1 MQIHQISRPAANR
14 KAQQVGRGG
23 KRGKTSGRGGKGQ
36 TARAGNKPRP
46 QMRDI
51 IKKLPKR
58 RGMGKNSNK
67 SIVSANEVQT
77 VNLSSLEKLENGT
90 VVTRGMLFDRG
101 LVRRSE
107 GSLPT
112 VKILG
117 TGELTKKLIITPGI
131 GYSASA
137 KAAIEKAGGSV
148 VAEVATPTAA
158 EVKTAKKAA
167 KAVKTSKATKTASKK
182 K

>member
-1 MQIHQISRPAANR
+1 MQIHQISRPASNR

-67 SIVSANEVQT
+67 SIVSVGYVQT
-77 VNLSSLEKLENGT
+77 VNLSSLETSFENGV
-90 VVTRGMLFDRG
+90 VVTRGALFDRG
-101 LVRRSE
+101 LIRRSE
-107 GSLPT
+107 GALPT

-117 TGELTKKLIITPGI
+117 NGEITKKLIIAQDI
-131 GYSASA
+131 NCSAGA
-137 KAAIEKAGGSV
+137 KLAIEKAGGSFSGK
-148 VAEVATPTAA
+148 AEKT
-158 EVKTAKKAA
+158 EVKKTAKK
-167 KAVKTSKATKTASKK
+167 TSKK
-182 K
+182 

>member
-1 MQIHQISRPAANR
+1 MQIHELKRPIANR

-67 SIVSANEVQT
+67 SIVYANHVQV
-77 VNLSSLEKLENGT
+77 VNISTLETTFDAGT
-90 VVTRGMLFDRG
+90 VITRGMMYEKG
-101 LVRRSE
+101 LIKKSQ

-117 TGELTKKLIITPGI
+117 AGTVSKKFIFTPGI
-131 GYSASA
+131 EFSASA
-137 KAAIEKAGGSV
+137 KAAKKASKV
-148 VAEVATPTAA
+148 VKKE
-158 EVKTAKKAA
+158 KTAKKA
-167 KAVKTSKATKTASKK
+167 KA
-182 K
+182 